1 MDSFHPVSTVLTW
14 RQFIFWV
21 ETFRIPDEP
30 VSTVLYWRFS
40 TQTTLYRQCRHI
52 RMDSFHPVLKI
63 FYSNNLVSTVSTCS
77 LSSIV
82 HFEYWMKLVY
92 LLWIHS
98 RCVSTVSTW
107 RQFIF
112 WVETFRIPD
121 EPVSTVLT
129 YSDGFLSSSINSVD
143 MKTVHLLSRN
153 ISNTRWTCIDSV
165 VLKIF
170 YSNNL
175 VSIVS
180 TYSDGFLSFSIEDF
194 LLKQPCINSV
204 DMLSVFNSTFR
215 ILDETRIFASNP
227 FSICIDS
234 VDMKA
239 VHLVLMLYYWKH
251 THFDSVNTCCMQQNK
266 EPS

>member
-52 RMDSFHPVLKI
+52 LMDSFHSVLKI

-82 HFEYWMKLVY
+82 HFEYWMKLVS
-92 LLWIHS
+92 LLRIHS
-98 RCVSTVSTW
+98 RFVSTVSTW

-143 MKTVHLLSRN
+143 IKT
-153 ISNTRWTCIDSV
+153 C
-165 VLKIF
+165 
-170 YSNNL
+170 
-175 VSIVS
+175 
-180 TYSDGFLSFSIEDF
+180 
-194 LLKQPCINSV
+194 
-204 DMLSVFNSTFR
+204 
-215 ILDETRIFASNP
+215 IFASNP

-239 VHLVLMLYYWKH
+239 VHLLSRNISNTRW
-251 THFDSVNTCCMQQNK
+251 TCIDSVDILGWIPFIQYRQCRH
-266 EPS
+266 EVSSSFE